1 MTRARVDYTLGAAG
15 KRHLIPEHENPA
27 LGPIAGLYRIRRGVW
42 RPVAVIYGQPLDPV
56 TDEPLDRSPRWQVI
70 YCGRLIW
77 DHTLV
82 WPACWANPIDR
93 DEYTYLIERMQFA
106 QAHDP
111 RDPFG
116 KMSSRIDLLNCSVP
130 VF

>member
-1 MTRARVDYTLGAAG
+1 MTRARVDYTLGATG
-15 KRHLIPEHENPA
+15 KRHLVPEHENPA

-42 RPVAVIYGQPLDPV
+42 RPVAVIFGAPLDPV
-56 TDEPLDRSPRWQVI
+56 TDEPLDRSPRWQI
-70 YCGRLIW
+70 LYCGRLIW

-82 WPACWANPIDR
+82 WPACWASPIDR
-93 DEYTYLIERMQFA
+93 DEYVYLIERMEFA
-106 QAHDP
+106 KVHDP

-116 KMSSRIDLLNCSVP
+116 SMSSRVDLLNCSVP

>member
-1 MTRARVDYTLGAAG
+1 MTRARIDYTLGSVAS
-15 KRHLIPEHENPA
+15 RRLVPEHENPA

-42 RPVAVIYGQPLDPV
+42 RPVAVIHGPPLDPV
-56 TDEPLDRSPRWQVI
+56 TDEPLDRSPRWQI
-70 YCGRLIW
+70 LYCGRMIW

-93 DEYTYLIERMQFA
+93 AEYTYLIERMEFA
-106 QAHDP
+106 KAYDP
-111 RDPFG
+111 RDLFG
-116 KMSSRIDLLNCSVP
+116 SMSSRIDLLNCTPP